1 MPPLEGDGEE
11 FVAIQPIAPL
21 AGKGLKIFTSNK
33 LSTRLPVLLGQMK
46 AEKDL
51 YKIEKKIRE
60 IYIFFIN
67 IKKSPKNMGVYI
79 KGNLAVIR
87 EPKTFHFNFDLPEH
101 VVSNLKHETKF
112 IISFN

>member
-1 MPPLEGDGEE
+1 
-11 FVAIQPIAPL
+11 
-21 AGKGLKIFTSNK
+21 
-33 LSTRLPVLLGQMK
+33 
-46 AEKDL
+46 
-51 YKIEKKIRE
+51 
-60 IYIFFIN
+60 
-67 IKKSPKNMGVYI
+67 MGVYI